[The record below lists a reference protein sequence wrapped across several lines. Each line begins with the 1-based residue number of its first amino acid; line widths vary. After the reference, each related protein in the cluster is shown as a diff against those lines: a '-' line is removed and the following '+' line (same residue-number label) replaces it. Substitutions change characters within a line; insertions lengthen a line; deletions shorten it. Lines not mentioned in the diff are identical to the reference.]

1 MWMYQII
8 NAHSERILT
17 HCLLLGLP
25 WHRHMLKSY
34 LESHFY
40 RLQIGNNL
48 SRFESKIRGGKENLH
63 AISRPRSR

>member
-1 MWMYQII
+1 MFGASYFDR
-8 NAHSERILT
+8 ALV
-17 HCLLLGLP
+17 
-25 WHRHMLKSY
+25 HRHMLKSY

-63 AISRPRSR
+63 AISRPIGLGDVCNQKLSM